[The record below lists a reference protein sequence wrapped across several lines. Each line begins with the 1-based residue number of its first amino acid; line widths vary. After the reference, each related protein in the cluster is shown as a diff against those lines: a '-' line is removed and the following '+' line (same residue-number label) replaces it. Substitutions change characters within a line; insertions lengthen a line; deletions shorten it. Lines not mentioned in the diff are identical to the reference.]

1 MWPCRLTYPVSLF
14 MFISVFREEPDLTS
28 PDRLLYCPMP
38 LCSLLLLLLLL
49 PNARCRFQCSS
60 LAYAET
66 SLKVHTY
73 TFAAWGKFM
82 L

>member
-1 MWPCRLTYPVSLF
+1 
-14 MFISVFREEPDLTS
+14 
-28 PDRLLYCPMP
+28 MP
-38 LCSLLLLLLLL
+38 LCSLLLLL
-49 PNARCRFQCSS
+49 PNARYRFQCSS